1 MTRERRAGFSLLET
15 IIVIGMVGVL
25 AAIVV
30 TMLGKQVSLSP
41 RQIEWSRNEVSA
53 QAVMEDVVADYV
65 QLINDDSTRDTAL
78 SQLVTRN
85 NANRYAPPNV
95 VTMSYVSFPRSG
107 GNEFSSGSLLKV
119 SVREPGGITLTTL
132 LAPSRTDA
140 ADNAVNY

>member
-41 RQIEWSRNEVSA
+41 RQIDWSRDEVSA
-53 QAVMEDVVADYV
+53 QAIMEDVVADYV
-65 QLINDDSTRDTAL
+65 ELINDDATRDAAL
-78 SQLVTRN
+78 SQLVSRN
-85 NANRYAPPNV
+85 NADQYAPSGV
-95 VTMSYVSFPRSG
+95 VTMSYVSFPRAG
-107 GNEFSSGSLLKV
+107 GSETSSGSLLKV
-119 SVREPGGITLTTL
+119 SVQEPGGITLTTI
-132 LAPSRTDA
+132 LAPSRTEA